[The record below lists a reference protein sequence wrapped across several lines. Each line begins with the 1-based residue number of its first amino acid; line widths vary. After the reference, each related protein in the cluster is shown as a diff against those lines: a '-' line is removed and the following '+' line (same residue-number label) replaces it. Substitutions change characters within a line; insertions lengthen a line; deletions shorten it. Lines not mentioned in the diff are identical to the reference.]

1 MKEDLKISNDQT
13 MTKYLFII
21 VLVMGLLLIC
31 FLVIILQKS
40 FSVGA
45 MITSH
50 HLREIDGWMIKALLP
65 EIIIHT
71 NFPNNLVDAAQLKVL
86 RHQLLEALSNTAIAP
101 WQKES
106 MIKILS
112 LTSSKKEVSFEQDLF
127 NFQ

>member
-71 NFPNNLVDAAQLKVL
+71 NFPNSLVDAAQLKVL